1 MNQYPSSPLLL
12 YHQKGE
18 IKTMTTTKTN
28 VISKII
34 SNRKGENTV
43 TNDWKN

>member
-18 IKTMTTTKTN
+18 IKTMTTTRTN

-34 SNRKGENTV
+34 SNRKGELTA
-43 TNDWKN
+43 TNDTDN

>member
-1 MNQYPSSPLLL
+1 MNQYHSSPLLL

-18 IKTMTTTKTN
+18 IKTMTTPKTN

-34 SNRKGENTV
+34 SNRKGELTV
-43 TNDWKN
+43 TNATDN

>member
-1 MNQYPSSPLLL
+1 MNQYQSSPLLL

-34 SNRKGENTV
+34 SNRKGEITV
-43 TNDWKN
+43 TNDSNN